1 MPSSVTPVRP
11 FGAVLTAMVTPMTD
25 EGAVDFAAAVRL
37 AEYLVDHGHDGL
49 VINGTTGESPTTH
62 APEKSDLVRAVVDAV
77 GARATI
83 VAGAGSN
90 DTAHSIRMAESAADA
105 GAHAL
110 LIVTPYYSKPSQAG
124 IIRHTIELADAT
136 ELPVMLYDIPG
147 RSAVRLAPST
157 LDALAQHEQ
166 IVAVKDATGDVAGAA
181 HSMARTGMAWYCGD
195 DALNLAFLAHGAA
208 GVVSVAGHVL
218 GPQLAAMVGYVDAG
232 DLAAARAVYTGM
244 IPVVDAIMGGGLG
257 AVMAKAAVQLLG
269 LLDSRAVRLPQVE
282 ATEQEVAA
290 VRSALV
296 SAGLLHDT

>member
-1 MPSSVTPVRP
+1 
-11 FGAVLTAMVTPMTD
+11 
-25 EGAVDFAAAVRL
+25 
-37 AEYLVDHGHDGL
+37 
-49 VINGTTGESPTTH
+49 
-62 APEKSDLVRAVVDAV
+62 
-77 GARATI
+77 
-83 VAGAGSN
+83 
-90 DTAHSIRMAESAADA
+90 
-105 GAHAL
+105 
-110 LIVTPYYSKPSQAG
+110 
-124 IIRHTIELADAT
+124 
-136 ELPVMLYDIPG
+136 
-147 RSAVRLAPST
+147 
-157 LDALAQHEQ
+157 
-166 IVAVKDATGDVAGAA
+166 VAVKDATGDVAGAA

-290 VRSALV
+290 LRSALV